1 MNEPRGHAAMS
12 GAILQPPTRP
22 DADYGVLYI
31 EVSGCLPMCGHGT
44 IGVATVLV
52 ETGMVEVVEP
62 VTTIRLDTPAGL
74 VVADVQVSDG
84 AATAVTLTNVPS
96 FLLQRDVTVKVEGF
110 GDVTYDMAFGGNFY
124 AILPI
129 TSLGLPFD
137 RAHKQEILDAGL
149 VVMSAINEQQR
160 PVHPANPEIDGCHHV
175 QLLAPG
181 SDAHHSR
188 HAMVIHPGWF
198 DRSPCGTGT
207 SARVAQLHAR
217 GELALGAALRQRV
230 LHRDALRRARGRGD
244 DGRARGRRP
253 ARSGAHHHRPG
264 MGHGHG
270 AVPPRPVRSLPGG
283 VRAMTEPALRAPAL
297 RSPALVPDSLRAQ
310 VVDAV
315 RAALVAGQMSPGEV
329 YSAPQLAERF
339 GVSVTPV
346 REALLELVRDGLLV
360 AVRNRGFR
368 VAEPADDELDA
379 TSEVRLMLEP
389 AAAERAARQPGERR
403 AAAEA
408 ALRAAARV
416 VSEAAEAGDAVAH
429 VRADRAFH
437 VALLDLAGNPVL
449 TETVLRLRDRSR
461 LYGRGGEPLQPT
473 LRQAAAEHERLVD
486 LVLGGEPGA
495 AAEAMARHI
504 GHVRAEWSPDAG

>member
-1 MNEPRGHAAMS
+1 M
-12 GAILQPPTRP
+12 
-22 DADYGVLYI
+22 
-31 EVSGCLPMCGHGT
+31 
-44 IGVATVLV
+44 
-52 ETGMVEVVEP
+52 
-62 VTTIRLDTPAGL
+62 
-74 VVADVQVSDG
+74 
-84 AATAVTLTNVPS
+84 
-96 FLLQRDVTVKVEGF
+96 
-110 GDVTYDMAFGGNFY
+110 
-124 AILPI
+124 
-129 TSLGLPFD
+129 
-137 RAHKQEILDAGL
+137 
-149 VVMSAINEQQR
+149 
-160 PVHPANPEIDGCHHV
+160 
-175 QLLAPG
+175 
-181 SDAHHSR
+181 
-188 HAMVIHPGWF
+188 
-198 DRSPCGTGT
+198 
-207 SARVAQLHAR
+207 
-217 GELALGAALRQRV
+217 
-230 LHRDALRRARGRGD
+230 
-244 DGRARGRRP
+244 
-253 ARSGAHHHRPG
+253 
-264 MGHGHG
+264 
-270 AVPPRPVRSLPGG
+270 
-283 VRAMTEPALRAPAL
+283 
-297 RSPALVPDSLRAQ
+297 
-310 VVDAV
+310 
-315 RAALVAGQMSPGEV
+315 
-329 YSAPQLAERF
+329 
-339 GVSVTPV
+339 SVTPV

-437 VALLDLAGNPVL
+437 AALLDLAGNPVL